1 MRIFDPAN
9 TFLAEDRAPALD
21 DLTDRSNQFE
31 GVIIWNAVSRNK
43 FAKNV
48 SPCYGAVATA
58 RLNDLR

>member
-9 TFLAEDRAPALD
+9 TFLAEARAPALGN
-21 DLTDRSNQFE
+21 LTDRSNYFGAQ
-31 GVIIWNAVSRNK
+31 IIGNAVSRNK

-48 SPCYGAVATA
+48 SLCYVPVATA

>member
-43 FAKNV
+43 FAKNAPLRY
-48 SPCYGAVATA
+48 SE
-58 RLNDLR
+58 RLR